1 MASFRTTRPAP
12 GYYRM
17 LNSISSADLYT
28 SETATNRYT
37 WRSHL
42 QLCDSSPLPEDVYIV
57 DRLISSRKLKVR
69 SCLFLYKMNYTRV
82 II

>member
-42 QLCDSSPLPEDVYIV
+42 QLCDSEDVYIV

-69 SCLFLYKMNYTRV
+69 SCLFLYKLNYTRV